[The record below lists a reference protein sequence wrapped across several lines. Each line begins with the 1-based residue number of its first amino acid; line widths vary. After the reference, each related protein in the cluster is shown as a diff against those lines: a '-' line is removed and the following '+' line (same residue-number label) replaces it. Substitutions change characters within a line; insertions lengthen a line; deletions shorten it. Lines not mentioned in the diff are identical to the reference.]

1 MNDDDK
7 TISRGG
13 MIQKLALAPLA
24 IGALVALRAEA
35 DAAASV
41 DQKTAAYQT
50 HPSGSKKCSG
60 CSLFIPAKTNPMK
73 SPGTCKLVKGSIQP
87 NGYCKFFS
95 AKAH

>member
-13 MIQKLALAPLA
+13 MIQRLALAPIA
-24 IGALVALRAEA
+24 IGALAVLRAEA

-50 HPSGSKKCSG
+50 HPNGGKKCSG
-60 CSLFIPAKTNPMK
+60 CSLFIPAKSNPMK
-73 SPGTCKLVKGSIQP
+73 SAGACKLVKGKIQP